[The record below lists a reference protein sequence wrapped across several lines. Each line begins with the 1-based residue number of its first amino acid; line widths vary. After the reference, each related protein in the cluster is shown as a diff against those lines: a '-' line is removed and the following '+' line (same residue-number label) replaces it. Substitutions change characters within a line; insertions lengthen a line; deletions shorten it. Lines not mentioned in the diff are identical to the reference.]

1 MSVNMPPRLLLASL
15 ALACASTASAG
26 QSLEQIRYA
35 LYKDPSAEVTT
46 DLREL
51 AARGDLA
58 STLLLGDVL
67 AGRDDASRAEVVAL
81 YRKAFADGH
90 GLVPALASLA
100 RLIDRT
106 PSLRQAQ
113 KPWMAQALTR
123 YPANLDPRNTSTTLE
138 VFITYPELVDTAEAA
153 QLLALYEQACLLNCR
168 PELYH
173 AVLAERQ
180 GDRAEA
186 ERWYRQ
192 AVRVDVRALDR
203 YYAFLGEQQ
212 DRLFTAFADQLE
224 PEREQLPVEIIHR
237 IGALLDT
244 ITSVQRAEIDA
255 DRYEQQASVQ
265 PGAEKLPPSP
275 EQVAREQAQNQA
287 LDLATARVQRWRDVA
302 VARGFVPA
310 MVSKVNY
317 MISNPTEH
325 NAEETQAMID
335 QVRQREPVRAK
346 ALQAQFYMVNNWLT
360 LDPDKA
366 RALIEELRAGG
377 YPGAGLLLGEYYSKG
392 VEDQPDQDKALA
404 LFQAEADKGNTA
416 AWYRMATLHA
426 YGRALCHDPVKAYTY
441 ARVALDL
448 GERSARSL
456 VRRLEKTLPKDDIE
470 RALAARNGLFK
481 EATL

>member
-1 MSVNMPPRLLLASL
+1 MTVNMPPRLLLASL

-26 QSLEQIRYA
+26 QSLEQIRYT
-35 LYKDPSAEVTT
+35 LYKDPSAEVTG
-46 DLREL
+46 DLRQL
-51 AARGDLA
+51 AERGDLA

-67 AGRDDASRAEVVAL
+67 AARPDSSPAEVVAL
-81 YRKAFADGH
+81 YQKAFADGR
-90 GLVPALASLA
+90 GMVPALASLA

-106 PSLRQAQ
+106 PHLREAQ
-113 KPWMAQALTR
+113 RTWMTQALTR

-138 VFITYPELVDTAEAA
+138 VFLTYPELVEPAQAA

-180 GDRAEA
+180 GRRSEA

-192 AVRVDVRALDR
+192 AVKVDARAIDR

-212 DRLFTAFADQLE
+212 DRLFPAFADQLE
-224 PEREQLPVEIIHR
+224 PEREQLPVENIHR
-237 IGALLDT
+237 IAALLDS
-244 ITSVQRAEIDA
+244 IASVQRAEQDA
-255 DRYEQQASVQ
+255 DRYESQNSTA
-265 PGAEKLPPSP
+265 GAEKLPPTP
-275 EQVAREQAQNQA
+275 EQLAREKAQQDA

-302 VARGFVPA
+302 VARGYVPA
-310 MVSKVNY
+310 MVSKANY

-325 NAEETQAMID
+325 NAEETQALID
-335 QVRQREPVRAK
+335 QVRPRDPTRAK

-360 LDPDKA
+360 MDPDKA
-366 RALIEELRAGG
+366 RALIEELRASG

-392 VEDQPDQDKALA
+392 VEDQPDQEKALA
-404 LFQAEADKGNTA
+404 LFQAEANKGNTA

-448 GERSARSL
+448 GERSAKSL

-470 RALAARNGLFK
+470 RAMAARNGLFK

>member
-1 MSVNMPPRLLLASL
+1 MTANMPPRLLLAGL
-15 ALACASTASAG
+15 VLACASTASAG

-35 LYKDPSAEVTT
+35 LYKDPSAEVTS

-67 AGRDDASRAEVVAL
+67 AGREGASRAEVVAL
-81 YRKAFADGH
+81 YHKAFADGH
-90 GLVPALASLA
+90 GMVPALASLA

-106 PSLRQAQ
+106 PSLREAQ
-113 KPWMAQALTR
+113 RPWMAQALTR
-123 YPANLDPRNTSTTLE
+123 YPVNLDPRNTSTTLE
-138 VFITYPELVDTAEAA
+138 VFLTYPELVDTAQAA
-153 QLLALYEQACLLNCR
+153 LLLALYEQACLLNCR

-180 GDRAEA
+180 GDRAGA

-212 DRLFTAFADQLE
+212 DRLFPAFADQLE

-237 IGALLDT
+237 IAALLDS
-244 ITSVQRAEIDA
+244 ITSVQRAEQEA
-255 DRYEQQASVQ
+255 DRYEQQASV
-265 PGAEKLPPSP
+265 PGAEKLPPTP
-275 EQVAREQAQNQA
+275 EQLAREKAQDDA
-287 LDLATARVQRWRDVA
+287 LNLASARVQRWRDVA

-310 MVSKVNY
+310 MVSKANY

-325 NAEETQAMID
+325 NAEETQALID
-335 QVRQREPVRAK
+335 QVRQREPTRAK

-366 RALIEELRAGG
+366 RALIEELRTSG
-377 YPGAGLLLGEYYSKG
+377 YPGAGLLLAEYYSKG
-392 VEDQPDQDKALA
+392 VEDQPDQEKALA
-404 LFQAEADKGNTA
+404 LFQAEADQGNTA

-456 VRRLEKTLPKDDIE
+456 IKRLEKTLPKDDIE